1 MTLERNI
8 LVLRSAKRMETINKN
23 IKNEDVEMKHKKVY
37 KQGRDEIKVKVN
49 IEDQAHTQ
57 NF

>member
-8 LVLRSAKRMETINKN
+8 LVLRSAKRMETRNRN
-23 IKNEDVEMKHKKVY
+23 IKNEDVEMKHEKVY

-49 IEDQAHTQ
+49 IED
-57 NF
+57 